1 MVSPIRT
8 AGFSPRLE
16 LSSEPRP
23 EGRGSVPEA
32 CLLLFLL
39 AAGCDTGD
47 VTSRVV
53 ATVYEDAVRCDA
65 TACVSEASGL
75 PATGERLDVMGVLS
89 GGASQYD
96 PGLYVYAGGF
106 RANGSFF
113 ELEIDLPAYAG
124 EEARDID
131 ASYREYLAGAPVF
144 RSERVGGGIS
154 IVSLEG
160 QDGPYAGEFDLL
172 FTDPGPDGAVG
183 SVDDR
188 VRSLR
193 IGSFTLS
200 GREPE
205 SRPRPEYTWN
215 DRVWVDVDVGV
226 VIDDPAYDYQT
237 GCDGSSPEGYSE
249 GSGCEGDT
257 STDPGGGGGCEGD
270 TTGDVGGGSGCSGDT
285 TGNAGGGSGCSG
297 DTGGGGGGCG
307 GGGGGGCEGDAGPS
321 GTVARGGGARRG
333 NRALSASLP
342 LLALVVTRSIL
353 RRRK

>member
-1 MVSPIRT
+1 MAS
-8 AGFSPRLE
+8 
-16 LSSEPRP
+16 
-23 EGRGSVPEA
+23 A
-32 CLLLFLL
+32 CLAALP

-65 TACVSEASGL
+65 GACVSEASGL
-75 PATGERLDVMGVLS
+75 PATGERFDVVGVLS

-106 RANGSFF
+106 RTGGAFF

-124 EEARDID
+124 EETRDID

-144 RSERVGGGIS
+144 RSARVGGGIS

-172 FTDPGPDGAVG
+172 FTDAGTDGTVG
-183 SVDDR
+183 TADDR

-215 DRVWVDVDVGV
+215 DRVWVDVDVEV
-226 VIDDPAYDYQT
+226 VFDDPAYDYET
-237 GCDGSSPEGYSE
+237 GCDGSTPEGYSE

-257 STDPGGGGGCEGD
+257 STDPGGGAGCEGD

-285 TGNAGGGSGCSG
+285 TGDVGGGSGCSGDTGGGGSGCSG
-297 DTGGGGGGCG
+297 DTGGGGGCSG
-307 GGGGGGCEGDAGPS
+307 GGGGGGCAGDAGPS
-321 GTVARGGGARRG
+321 GSAMRPGSSRRT
-333 NRALSASLP
+333 NRVLSASLP
-342 LLALVVTRSIL
+342 LLALLITRSIL
-353 RRRK
+353 RRR